1 MPKRARGAAGRGEE
15 ESTANEVA
23 RIVGVC
29 HSVDLG
35 PRLALLALILVEKQV
50 PKVGTR
56 TVALA
61 DSRFILGR

>member
-1 MPKRARGAAGRGEE
+1 MPKRARGGAGRGES
-15 ESTANEVA
+15 ESTANKVA

-56 TVALA
+56 TVTRR
-61 DSRFILGR
+61 DSGFILGR